1 MHKNNMAEK
10 DLTSSQKLWMSV
22 SQSANICGVDQKTV
36 RRAIKARQVS
46 YIVEDNRY
54 KIEIGS
60 LITWVHKS
68 KKLENKLNYDG
79 IGKFVKEWKEE
90 YKK

>member
-1 MHKNNMAEK
+1 MVEK
-10 DLTSSQKLWMSV
+10 DALSSQKLWMSV
-22 SQSANICGVDQKTV
+22 SQSANLCGVDQKTI
-36 RRAIKARQVS
+36 RRAIKSRQIN
-46 YIVEDNRY
+46 YIVEENRY

-60 LITWVHKS
+60 LIIWVHAS
-68 KKLENKLNYDG
+68 KKLENKLNQDG

>member
-1 MHKNNMAEK
+1 MAEQ
-10 DLTSSQKLWMSV
+10 DLINSQKLWMSV
-22 SQSANICGVDQKTV
+22 SQSANICGVDQKTI
-36 RRAIKARQVS
+36 RRAIKSRQIN

-54 KIEIGS
+54 RIEVGS
-60 LITWVHKS
+60 LLLWVHKS